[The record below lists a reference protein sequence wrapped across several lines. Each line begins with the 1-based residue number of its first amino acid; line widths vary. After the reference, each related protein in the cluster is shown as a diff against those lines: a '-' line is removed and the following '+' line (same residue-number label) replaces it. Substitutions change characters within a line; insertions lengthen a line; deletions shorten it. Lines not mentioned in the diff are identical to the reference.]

1 MKSKHGW
8 MGKKVN
14 TVLIT
19 EKQAR
24 MGGKKVNTVLA
35 IKPLPLGQNFGDSS
49 ICHTDG
55 ASLKTGTRRRRRRCY
70 AHGELFIS
78 NNCVHSWACSCG
90 LPGRGVHKNPHPI
103 ESWCGRVSLWNFC
116 ACH

>member
-1 MKSKHGW
+1 
-8 MGKKVN
+8 VN

-78 NNCVHSWACSCG
+78 NCSFMG
-90 LPGRGVHKNPHPI
+90 LFMWPAWERGSQKSTPN
-103 ESWCGRVSLWNFC
+103 RVLVREGLSLEFLRLPLNS
-116 ACH
+116 